1 MALIKGIKVGK
12 TDITSTYVDNTSQ
25 SDTKE
30 FTVVAVSLSS
40 MSTID
45 DHFVYNG
52 SEIRPEPIVYAVVNG
67 EQMELHNGEHYTLS
81 YLNNVNAGTATITA
95 TGIGNFTGTVS
106 QNFTIY
112 PKVVVL
118 QWGPTSWMYDG
129 NEHSTTCVVTNL
141 VSGDTCTVTLTGN
154 SISSIGS
161 TTVTA
166 ESLDNPNYT
175 LVGASNTSVTL
186 TLSGG
191 LYIKLSG
198 VWTPVKEVYRRES
211 GNWVKKE
218 YADWNENVFSVNDRY
233 VKNN

>member
-67 EQMELHNGEHYTLS
+67 EQMELHNGEHYTLT
-81 YLNNVNAGTATITA
+81 YLNNVNAGTATVTA

-106 QNFTIY
+106 QNFIIN
-112 PKVVVL
+112 PRIVIL
-118 QWGPTSWMYDG
+118 QWGTTSWVYDG
-129 NEHSTTCVVTNL
+129 NQHSTTCEVSNL
-141 VSGDTCTVTLTGN
+141 VSGDTCTVTLSGN
-154 SISSIGS
+154 TITNVGS
-161 TTVTA
+161 TTVTVTDL
-166 ESLDNPNYT
+166 SNPNYT
-175 LVGASNTSVTL
+175 LTGASNVSVTL
-186 TLSGG
+186 TIMASLFV
-191 LYIKLSG
+191 KLSG
-198 VWTPVKEVYRRES
+198 VWTPVKKVFKRVS
-211 GNWVKKE
+211 GSWVEQDMTTAFDTTKK
-218 YADWNENVFSVNDRY
+218 YIKVG
-233 VKNN
+233 